1 LLLKLL
7 DFKYIAQD
15 KIMTPTLIGRWQT
28 RILLLGTLGVL
39 VTIPFSLN
47 GEFVYFQVLL
57 AIAVLGCLWDIF
69 YNQLQTVRWD
79 HDWPATLQVGS
90 GIWEAFFFYVPFRYL
105 ISNILK
111 IGWLIDIPFDKF
123 LLHYACIWLAVFT
136 ASQTLMRIIFP
147 RWRFHGGEWF
157 HK

>member
-1 LLLKLL
+1 
-7 DFKYIAQD
+7 
-15 KIMTPTLIGRWQT
+15 MTPTLIGRWQT
-28 RILLLGTLGVL
+28 RILLLGTLGIL

-147 RWRFHGGEWF
+147 RWRFHGGEWL

>member
-1 LLLKLL
+1 
-7 DFKYIAQD
+7 
-15 KIMTPTLIGRWQT
+15 MTPTLIGRWQT
-28 RILLLGTLGVL
+28 RILLLGTLGIL

-47 GEFVYFQVLL
+47 GESVYFQVLL

>member
-1 LLLKLL
+1 
-7 DFKYIAQD
+7 
-15 KIMTPTLIGRWQT
+15 MTPTLIGRWQT

-79 HDWPATLQVGS
+79 HDWPATLQVGA

-111 IGWLIDIPFDKF
+111 IGWLIGIPFDKF

-147 RWRFHGGEWF
+147 RWRFHGGEWL

>member
-1 LLLKLL
+1 
-7 DFKYIAQD
+7 
-15 KIMTPTLIGRWQT
+15 MTPTLIGRWQT
-28 RILLLGTLGVL
+28 RILLLGTLGIL

-47 GEFVYFQVLL
+47 GESVYFQVLL

-147 RWRFHGGEWF
+147 RWRFHGGEWL

>member
-1 LLLKLL
+1 
-7 DFKYIAQD
+7 
-15 KIMTPTLIGRWQT
+15 
-28 RILLLGTLGVL
+28 
-39 VTIPFSLN
+39 
-47 GEFVYFQVLL
+47 LL

>member
-1 LLLKLL
+1 
-7 DFKYIAQD
+7 
-15 KIMTPTLIGRWQT
+15 MTPTLIGRWQT

-47 GEFVYFQVLL
+47 GEFVYVQVLL

-111 IGWLIDIPFDKF
+111 IGWNKKN
-123 LLHYACIWLAVFT
+123 
-136 ASQTLMRIIFP
+136 LM
-147 RWRFHGGEWF
+147 
-157 HK
+157 KN

>member
-1 LLLKLL
+1 
-7 DFKYIAQD
+7 
-15 KIMTPTLIGRWQT
+15 MTPTLIGRWQT
-28 RILLLGTLGVL
+28 RILLLGTLGIL

-47 GEFVYFQVLL
+47 GESVYFQVLL
-57 AIAVLGCLWDIF
+57 AIAVLGCLWDIV

-79 HDWPATLQVGS
+79 HDWPATLQVGA

-147 RWRFHGGEWF
+147 RWRFQGGEWL

>member
-1 LLLKLL
+1 
-7 DFKYIAQD
+7 
-15 KIMTPTLIGRWQT
+15 MTPTLIGRWQT
-28 RILLLGTLGVL
+28 RILLLGTLGIL

-47 GEFVYFQVLL
+47 GESVYFQVLL

-79 HDWPATLQVGS
+79 HDWPATLQVGA
-90 GIWEAFFFYVPFRYL
+90 GIWEAFFFYVPFRFL

-147 RWRFHGGEWF
+147 RWRFHGGEWL

>member
-1 LLLKLL
+1 
-7 DFKYIAQD
+7 
-15 KIMTPTLIGRWQT
+15 MTPTLIGRWQT
-28 RILLLGTLGVL
+28 RILLLGTLGIL

-47 GEFVYFQVLL
+47 GESVYFQVLL
-57 AIAVLGCLWDIF
+57 AIAVLGCLWDIV

-79 HDWPATLQVGS
+79 HDWPATLQVGA

-111 IGWLIDIPFDKF
+111 IVWLIDIPFDKF

-147 RWRFHGGEWF
+147 RWRFHGGEWL

>member
-1 LLLKLL
+1 
-7 DFKYIAQD
+7 
-15 KIMTPTLIGRWQT
+15 MTPTLIGRWQT
-28 RILLLGTLGVL
+28 RILLLGTLGIL

-47 GEFVYFQVLL
+47 GESVYFQVLL
-57 AIAVLGCLWDIF
+57 AIAVLGCLWDIV

-79 HDWPATLQVGS
+79 HDWPATLQVGA

-147 RWRFHGGEWF
+147 RWRFHGGEWL

>member
-1 LLLKLL
+1 
-7 DFKYIAQD
+7 
-15 KIMTPTLIGRWQT
+15 MTPTLIGRWQT
-28 RILLLGTLGVL
+28 RILLLGTLGIL

-47 GEFVYFQVLL
+47 GESVYFQVLL

-79 HDWPATLQVGS
+79 HDWPATLQVGA
-90 GIWEAFFFYVPFRYL
+90 GIWEAFFFYVPFRFL

>member
-1 LLLKLL
+1 
-7 DFKYIAQD
+7 
-15 KIMTPTLIGRWQT
+15 MTPTLIGRWQT

-47 GEFVYFQVLL
+47 GEFVYVQVLL
-57 AIAVLGCLWDIF
+57 AIAVLGCLWDIV

-123 LLHYACIWLAVFT
+123 LLHYVCIWLAVFT

-147 RWRFHGGEWF
+147 RWRFHGGEWL

>member
-1 LLLKLL
+1 
-7 DFKYIAQD
+7 
-15 KIMTPTLIGRWQT
+15 MTPTLIGRWQT
-28 RILLLGTLGVL
+28 RILLLGTLGIL

-47 GEFVYFQVLL
+47 GESVYFQVLL
-57 AIAVLGCLWDIF
+57 AIAVLGCLWDIV

-79 HDWPATLQVGS
+79 HDWPATLQVGA

-111 IGWLIDIPFDKF
+111 IGWLIGIPFDKF

-147 RWRFHGGEWF
+147 RWRFHGGEWL

>member
-1 LLLKLL
+1 
-7 DFKYIAQD
+7 
-15 KIMTPTLIGRWQT
+15 
-28 RILLLGTLGVL
+28 
-39 VTIPFSLN
+39 
-47 GEFVYFQVLL
+47 VLL
-57 AIAVLGCLWDIF
+57 AIAVLGCLWDIV

-79 HDWPATLQVGS
+79 HDWPATLQVGA

-111 IGWLIDIPFDKF
+111 IGWLIGIPFDKF

-147 RWRFHGGEWF
+147 RWRFHGGEWL

>member
-1 LLLKLL
+1 
-7 DFKYIAQD
+7 
-15 KIMTPTLIGRWQT
+15 MTPTLIGRWQT
-28 RILLLGTLGVL
+28 RTLLLGTLGIL

-47 GEFVYFQVLL
+47 GESVYFQVLL
-57 AIAVLGCLWDIF
+57 AIAVLGCLWDIV

-79 HDWPATLQVGS
+79 HDWPATLQVGA

-147 RWRFHGGEWF
+147 RWRFHGGEWL

>member
-1 LLLKLL
+1 
-7 DFKYIAQD
+7 
-15 KIMTPTLIGRWQT
+15 MTPTLIGRWQT

-47 GEFVYFQVLL
+47 GESVYFQVLL
-57 AIAVLGCLWDIF
+57 AIAVLGCLWDIV

-79 HDWPATLQVGS
+79 HDWPATLQVGA

-147 RWRFHGGEWF
+147 RWRFHGGEWL

>member
-1 LLLKLL
+1 
-7 DFKYIAQD
+7 
-15 KIMTPTLIGRWQT
+15 MTPTLIGRWQT

-47 GEFVYFQVLL
+47 GESVYFQVLL
-57 AIAVLGCLWDIF
+57 AIAVFGCLWDIF

>member
-1 LLLKLL
+1 
-7 DFKYIAQD
+7 
-15 KIMTPTLIGRWQT
+15 MTPTLIGRWQT
-28 RILLLGTLGVL
+28 RILLLGTLGIL

-47 GEFVYFQVLL
+47 GESVYFQVLL
-57 AIAVLGCLWDIF
+57 AIAVLGCLWDIV

-79 HDWPATLQVGS
+79 HDWPATLQVGA

-105 ISNILK
+105 ISNILN

-147 RWRFHGGEWF
+147 RWRFHGGEWL